1 MIPAESFLLD
11 RTEGTLQSRIQQMVA
26 QGILQGRFRPGERLP
41 SSRKLAQHLG
51 VSRITVTLAYTELV
65 ADDYLTAR
73 GRSGYFVSD
82 NAPEPPSFIP
92 VAQSASTVNWAGW
105 LGARPPSLGLTKPKD
120 WQTYRYNFIYGQ
132 SDPSLFDSAN
142 WRLCA
147 LQALGKKDF
156 DSLTSDQFDQDDPLL
171 IDFITRQTLPRRGIL
186 AGPDEVLLTLGA
198 QNALWLTAQLL
209 LAPGQDGGDRRP
221 RLPLDP
227 GHRAGH
233 RGCGPSRCPWTPPDC
248 PPRPCPAGTSVVFTT
263 PSHQCPTTA
272 TMPLS
277 RRRDLLTMAE
287 AENFIIVEDDYD
299 FEMSFAGPAAPALKS
314 LDKTGRVIH
323 VGSFSKSIFP
333 GLRLGYLV
341 GPAPF
346 IAAARALRASVLR
359 HPPGHIQ
366 RTTAYFL
373 SLGHYDAL
381 IRRMSK
387 AYHARRQTLDA
398 AIAAHGLCVAG
409 TSAYGGSSVWMRAPG
424 VDTTQLAKSLQTRGV
439 LIEPGAPFFA
449 TTDRHDPPPSE
460 FYRLA
465 YSSIPASRIGAG
477 VALIGAAAQT
487 SGHIPPPQLALSPA
501 PLPGHTESSHKGT
514 AP

>member
-1 MIPAESFLLD
+1 MIPPESFLLD
-11 RTEGTLQSRIQQMVA
+11 RTEGTLQNRIQQMVA
-26 QGILQGRFRPGERLP
+26 QGILSGRFRPGERLP
-41 SSRKLAQHLG
+41 SSRKLAQYLE

-73 GRSGYFVSD
+73 GRSGYFVSE
-82 NAPEPPSFIP
+82 NAPQPPNFTPETPIK
-92 VAQSASTVNWAGW
+92 STVNWQNR
-105 LGARPPSLGLTKPKD
+105 LGDLPPTPGLIKPRD
-120 WQTYRYNFIYGQ
+120 WQKYRYNFIYGQ
-132 SDPSLFDSAN
+132 SDPTLFDSAN

-209 LAPGQDGGDRRP
+209 LSPSSHAVIEDPCYPSLRSIVADTKAQITPLSVDEKGLPPEAIPPGTNV
-221 RLPLDP
+221 
-227 GHRAGH
+227 AF
-233 RGCGPSRCPWTPPDC
+233 
-248 PPRPCPAGTSVVFTT
+248 VT

-272 TMPLS
+272 TMPLD
-277 RRRDLLTMAE
+277 RRKALLNKAE
-287 AENFIIVEDDYD
+287 SEDMLIVEDDYD
-299 FEMSFAGPAAPALKS
+299 FEMSFAGHASPALKS
-314 LDKTGRVIH
+314 LDRTGRVIH

-359 HPPGHIQ
+359 HPPGQIQ

-381 IRRMSK
+381 IRRMSR
-387 AYHARRQTLDA
+387 AYHERRKALDL
-398 AIAAHGLCVAG
+398 AIAEHGLTVAG
-409 TSAYGGSSVWMRAPG
+409 TGSYGGSSVWMRAPG
-424 VDTTQLAKSLQTRGV
+424 VDTTTLAERLQNKGV
-439 LIEPGAPFFA
+439 LIEPGASFFA
-449 TTDRHDPPPSE
+449 NAGQSHDKGPLPSE

-465 YSSIPASRIGAG
+465 YSSIPVPKISGGIGL
-477 VALIGAAAQT
+477 VGAQIQSAC
-487 SGHIPPPQLALSPA
+487 
-501 PLPGHTESSHKGT
+501 E
-514 AP
+514 